1 MPVPG
6 SPNDPNDP
14 CDDERPSLRRRPSQ
28 RRSARRVERMLDAC
42 AELLDE
48 VGYEALSTTRIADR
62 ADVAIGSV
70 YQFFPDK
77 RAITQALTQ
86 RNVELFI
93 SRVGRRFMTEHYPGW
108 WQAVD
113 AIIDEYVD
121 MHRSVPGFR
130 SLRFGDAVDLNL
142 LDSVSENN
150 VVIAG
155 RLRGLIL
162 DEFGM
167 ADSEE
172 LDLSL
177 TVAVEAGGAVLA
189 LAFRRDVNGRSPLI
203 DEAKRL
209 IREYLSSQLRGQRG
223 GRPGIADCSRRP
235 DRADRS
241 VNPGHADLAD
251 RPEQAADRHGQER
264 RV

>member
-1 MPVPG
+1 MTALR
-6 SPNDPNDP
+6 SDQ
-14 CDDERPSLRRRPSQ
+14 CDDDQQQPLRRRPAQ

-48 VGYEALSTTRIADR
+48 AGYDALSTTRIAER
-62 ADVAIGSV
+62 ASVAIGSV

-77 RAITQALTQ
+77 RAVTVALTQ

-93 SRVGRRFMTEHYPGW
+93 ARVGRRFMIEQYDRW
-108 WQAVD
+108 WHAVD

-121 MHRSVPGFR
+121 MHRTVPGFR
-130 SLRFGDAVDLNL
+130 ALRFGDAVDLNL
-142 LDSVSENN
+142 LDSASENN
-150 VVIAG
+150 MVIAA
-155 RLRGLIL
+155 RLRELL
-162 DEFGM
+162 LADFGM

-189 LAFRRDVNGRSPLI
+189 LAFRRDPQGAQPLI

-209 IREYLSSQLRGQRG
+209 IREYLSSQLKSMQR
-223 GRPGIADCSRRP
+223 ARR
-235 DRADRS
+235 RAGLEAVTADR
-241 VNPGHADLAD
+241 
-251 RPEQAADRHGQER
+251 
-264 RV
+264 

>member
-1 MPVPG
+1 MP
-6 SPNDPNDP
+6 
-14 CDDERPSLRRRPSQ
+14 LRRKPSQ

-93 SRVGRRFMTEHYPGW
+93 ARVGRRFMTEDYTGW
-108 WQAVD
+108 WHAVD

-121 MHRSVPGFR
+121 MNRTIPGFR
-130 SLRFGDAVDLNL
+130 FLRFGDAVDLNL
-142 LDSVSENN
+142 LDSSSENN
-150 VVIAG
+150 TVIAG
-155 RLRGLIL
+155 RLRGLL
-162 DEFGM
+162 LAEFGM

-172 LDLSL
+172 LDLCL
-177 TVAVEAGGAVLA
+177 TVAVEAGGAVLT
-189 LAFRRDVNGRSPLI
+189 LAFRRDPAGWPPLVE
-203 DEAKRL
+203 EAKRL
-209 IREYLSSQLRGQRG
+209 IRGYLSSQLRSHGD
-223 GRPGIADCSRRP
+223 GRPGHDGP
-235 DRADRS
+235 
-241 VNPGHADLAD
+241 
-251 RPEQAADRHGQER
+251 AA
-264 RV
+264 